1 MRTLIIYNG
10 IEESL
15 KYAILEGDYSEL
27 HGATINVFSREKEIK
42 ALDLLFDNQTG
53 NFLFELSEDV
63 ALAESKDWDKIAV
76 ITFIP

>member
-15 KYAILEGDYSEL
+15 KYAILEGDYSAL
-27 HGATINVFSREKEIK
+27 HGAMINVFSRDKEIK
-42 ALDLLFDNQTG
+42 AFELLFDNQTG
-53 NFLFELSEDV
+53 DFLFELSEDV
-63 ALAESKDWDKIAV
+63 ALVESKGWDKIAV

>member
-15 KYAILEGDYSEL
+15 KYAILEGDYSAL
-27 HGATINVFSREKEIK
+27 HGAMINVYSRDKEIK
-42 ALDLLFDNQTG
+42 ALDLLFDDQTG
-53 NFLFELSEDV
+53 DFLFELSEDV
-63 ALAESKDWDKIAV
+63 ALVESKDWDKIAV